1 MSIAKKVADL
11 IGSSTADSTDASDA
25 PETQYEPTSLYECEP
40 CGTTYI
46 SDTMDECPNCGGGVA
61 EVSSERDLGML

>member
-11 IGSSTADSTDASDA
+11 IPSSG
-25 PETQYEPTSLYECEP
+25 PTPAESSEDTEEDTGGTELFECEP

-46 SDTMDECPNCGGGVA
+46 SETLEECPNCGASV
-61 EVSSERDLGML
+61 ESVRSERDLGML